1 MSTQSSLLKPPP
13 RKQQQKKN
21 STPSNDVNNKTLSL
35 TTTHPLY
42 GNSKSRICSKCHKHP
57 TSVKG
62 GCLVRVHHLSSSAW
76 ARGRYSN
83 LATHPS
89 NSNDGGATLLRV
101 CEECV
106 IGYTLPAYRSA
117 FHQYEMGTIH
127 SYDENSMRHQFE
139 FADGS
144 FEWFHVDEDP
154 YLRYSQWTEECR
166 RQRYYQH
173 HHVPPSSDPNNPLF
187 GTTVGLGKNVAED
200 PTQNFG
206 YDSKTGVGIGLST
219 EDLTSPIEPLKEG
232 NIHAMNPLT
241 SAANSNNDPP
251 FNSPPTLPFDPSLG
265 LPSFSFDYD
274 HDDGVSLSGL
284 QFSFGLQVRL
294 QCL

>member
-13 RKQQQKKN
+13 RQQKK
-21 STPSNDVNNKTLSL
+21 SLAPSNDFKNKSSSL
-35 TTTHPLY
+35 TKTHPLY
-42 GNSKSRICSKCHKHP
+42 GNSESRICSKCHKHP
-57 TSVKG
+57 TNVKG

-76 ARGRYSN
+76 IQNHYNNSA
-83 LATHPS
+83 AHPS
-89 NSNDGGATLLRV
+89 NNNGGGTSLLRV

-106 IGYTLPAYRSA
+106 IGYTLPVYRSA
-117 FHQYEMGTIH
+117 FHKYEMGTIR

-144 FEWFHVDEDP
+144 LEWFHVDEDP

-173 HHVPPSSDPNNPLF
+173 HHVTPLSDPNYPPF
-187 GTTVGLGKNVAED
+187 GTVGLGKTVGDD
-200 PTQNFG
+200 PAQNFE
-206 YDSKTGVGIGLST
+206 YDSKMGAGIGLST

-241 SAANSNNDPP
+241 STATSNNDQP

-274 HDDGVSLSGL
+274 HDDGASISGL
-284 QFSFGLQVRL
+284 QFSFGLQVRSE
-294 QCL
+294 CR